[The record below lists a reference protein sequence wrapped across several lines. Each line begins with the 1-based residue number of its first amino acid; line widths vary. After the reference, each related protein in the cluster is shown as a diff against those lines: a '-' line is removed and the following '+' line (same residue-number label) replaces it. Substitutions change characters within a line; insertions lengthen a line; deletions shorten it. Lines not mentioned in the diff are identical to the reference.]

1 MAAVRWHIS
10 LCYASIGMRNNVEK
24 AFIDVYLPRP
34 EPRWHLVLSAV
45 ISVLTAST
53 STIAMSAVDTGQSE
67 VPAWVFPLNV
77 AVMSSPPAYDDR
89 KPLRVPNS
97 NVTFTQ
103 AQLNDLF
110 DAPDWR
116 PTSHGAMPSIV
127 SRGRPP
133 DVYACGYCHTAGGQ
147 GRPENAALA
156 GLPSGYIIGQVED
169 FKSGAR
175 KSAWR
180 GPYGPADRMIHAV
193 THATAEE
200 ISAAADY
207 FAAQS
212 LRPRVDVV
220 ERARVPRSDVIG
232 WVYVAEKRG
241 GYEPLGDRLLEF
253 APNAIRHENRDD
265 EMRYIA
271 YVPPGSIGRGKH
283 IARAGADSPANACTS
298 CHGPKLCGVGLIPPI
313 AGRSPTYILRQLL
326 AFQTGARS
334 GATGLPMRVVV
345 KDLKIRGMI
354 DVAAYAASL
363 PP

>member
-1 MAAVRWHIS
+1 MAP
-10 LCYASIGMRNNVEK
+10 CYASIGMGNNIEK
-24 AFIDVYLPRP
+24 DLIDVYLPRP

-45 ISVLTAST
+45 ISVLTVST
-53 STIAMSAVDTGQSE
+53 STIAVSAVDAGQSG

-77 AVMSSPPAYDDR
+77 AAMSSPPAYDDR

-97 NVTFTQ
+97 NVTFTE

-116 PTSHGAMPSIV
+116 PTSHDAMPSIV

-147 GRPENAALA
+147 GRPENASLA
-156 GLPSGYIIGQVED
+156 GLPSGYIISQVED

-253 APNAIRHENRDD
+253 APDAIRHENRDD

-283 IARAGADSPANACTS
+283 IALAGADSPANACTS

-326 AFQTGARS
+326 AFQSGARS

-345 KDLKIRGMI
+345 KELKIRGMI
-354 DVAAYAASL
+354 DVTAYAASL

>member
-1 MAAVRWHIS
+1 M
-10 LCYASIGMRNNVEK
+10 GNNVEK
-24 AFIDVYLPRP
+24 ALIYVHLPRP
-34 EPRWHLVLSAV
+34 EPRWRSVLSAV

-53 STIAMSAVDTGQSE
+53 ASMAVSAMEASTVDAGQSG

-77 AVMSSPPAYDDR
+77 APMSNPTAYDDR
-89 KPLRVPNS
+89 KPLHVPNS
-97 NVTFTQ
+97 NVTFTE

-110 DAPDWR
+110 DAPDWH

-147 GRPENAALA
+147 GRPENASLA
-156 GLPSGYIIGQVED
+156 GLPAAYIISQVAD

-180 GPYGPADRMIHAV
+180 GPYRPADRMTHAV

-200 ISAAADY
+200 ISAAAGY

-212 LRPRVDVV
+212 LKPRVDVV
-220 ERARVPRSDVIG
+220 ERARVSRSDVIG
-232 WVYVAEKRG
+232 WVYVAEKSG
-241 GYEPLGDRLLEF
+241 GYEPLGERLLEF
-253 APNAIRHENRDD
+253 APDAIRHENRDD
-265 EMRYIA
+265 GMRYIA
-271 YVPPGSIGRGKH
+271 YVPRGSIGRGKH
-283 IARAGADSPANACTS
+283 IAQAGADSPANACTS
-298 CHGPKLCGVGLIPPI
+298 CHGPKLCGVGLIPPL

-334 GATGLPMRVVV
+334 GTTGLPMRAVV